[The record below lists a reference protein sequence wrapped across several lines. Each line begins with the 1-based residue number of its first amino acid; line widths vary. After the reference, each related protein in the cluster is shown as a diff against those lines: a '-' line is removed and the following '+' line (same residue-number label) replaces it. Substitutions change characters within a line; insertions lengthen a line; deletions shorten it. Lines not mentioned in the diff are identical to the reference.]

1 MQGICDGLGS
11 STAPR
16 RWDVGAVVGL
26 IVLVRGPECGHWPP
40 KNPPFTPFTL
50 CSGRCWVVA
59 SRLRGGGLPQLPTA
73 PLIAT
78 ATGRGASGCG
88 RAILVSIG
96 DDRYSPDQ
104 SRGPFAP
111 PGRNRTALALALP
124 WARAVVCC
132 VAEALSLST
141 GRPRWPG
148 GVARLVCGA
157 RKTIDKLTMHVILAS
172 AAGEG
177 ARREQPWWLRLSLA
191 APWPNPPPEAMTRG
205 RRRARA
211 HYLSRDLLPCAWCR
225 VRVSP
230 PAPLI
235 SAGRASLLGNASPCL
250 SVCVTWSRVAG
261 LAGPHCH
268 VFSLAR
274 VMI

>member
-1 MQGICDGLGS
+1 M
-11 STAPR
+11 
-16 RWDVGAVVGL
+16 
-26 IVLVRGPECGHWPP
+26 
-40 KNPPFTPFTL
+40 
-50 CSGRCWVVA
+50 
-59 SRLRGGGLPQLPTA
+59 PQLPTA

-78 ATGRGASGCG
+78 ATGRGASGCE

-148 GVARLVCGA
+148 GVERLACCVET
-157 RKTIDKLTMHVILAS
+157 TISKLTMHVILVP
-172 AAGEG
+172 AARGG
-177 ARREQPWWLRLSLA
+177 ARREEPWWLRLSLA
-191 APWPNPPPEAMTRG
+191 PRPTPPRGHDARAQAGADPISRAIFFLAPGVGCVPRPPPTPQSP
-205 RRRARA
+205 RAGLSSLEMPFRA
-211 HYLSRDLLPCAWCR
+211 CA
-225 VRVSP
+225 
-230 PAPLI
+230 
-235 SAGRASLLGNASPCL
+235 
-250 SVCVTWSRVAG
+250 CVTWSRAAG
-261 LAGPHCH
+261 LAGRQCD